1 MNDKSIFNF
10 ESYDYDTSKDSF
22 IEYLYKQRPME
33 NIKID
38 SRNTD
43 DLKNIIIEELDG
55 SDKVVLTGKQIRSS
69 TYDTKKGVFVIYGD
83 ILEDDNNTL
92 KLNHMALTSKE
103 NQFIRDITIIHSN
116 LIDDTVYCNLH
127 YIFKGYI
134 INYYEY
140 FDTKGNMKFELVLGS
155 RKELYNDK
163 IFVRRRLDFLYIAEV
178 QEVGEISL
186 PVSKKQL
193 ERSRLN
199 VGDTFWACSGVILA
213 TVTLAGTLGA
223 AASAPVLVTITAIYA
238 GNTLWSNARSIYLDW
253 NERDDEIN
261 LDTWLNNPLKMSFRS
276 FGNTAGLFFNFD
288 TSYGESLG
296 ESAYYLSEI
305 AIGFIGNF
313 QFAKGFKFNDYYKYG
328 IKNVNS
334 TLGKLKI
341 KVLKLKYGKIGF
353 DIHSLN
359 DGQKGIISNY
369 QSWQQS
375 SKSLEEGSIKPTF
388 KPITTL
394 EMGE

>member
-1 MNDKSIFNF
+1 MESKSIFTF
-10 ESYDYDTSKDSF
+10 ESYDYDSSKDSF
-22 IEYLYKQRPME
+22 VEYLHKQRPMDK
-33 NIKID
+33 IKID
-38 SRNTD
+38 NRNTD
-43 DLKNIIIEELDG
+43 DLKNVIIEELDK

-83 ILEDDNNTL
+83 ILEDDKNTL

-103 NQFIRDITIIHSN
+103 NQFIRDVTIIHSN
-116 LIDDTVYCNLH
+116 LIDDTVYCSLH

-140 FDTKGNMKFELVLGS
+140 FDIEGNMKFELVLGS

-163 IFVRRRLDFLYIAEV
+163 VFVRRRLDFLYVAEV
-178 QEVGEISL
+178 QDVGKINV

-193 ERSRLN
+193 EKSRLN
-199 VGDTFWACSGVILA
+199 IGDTFWACSGVILA

-223 AASAPVLVTITAIYA
+223 VASAPVLVTITAIYA
-238 GNTLWSNARSIYLDW
+238 GNTLWTNARSIYLDW

-276 FGNTAGLFFNFD
+276 FASNWDFLFNID
-288 TSYGESLG
+288 KKELEEYGEL
-296 ESAYYLSEI
+296 AYYFSEV
-305 AIGFIGNF
+305 AIGFVGNF
-313 QFAKGFKFNDYYKYG
+313 QFVKGFKFNDYYKYG
-328 IKNVNS
+328 VKNVNS
-334 TLGKLKI
+334 TLGKLRV

-369 QSWQQS
+369 QSWQES
-375 SKSLEEGSIKPTF
+375 SKALEDKAAKPTF

-394 EMGE
+394 GMGE

>member
-1 MNDKSIFNF
+1 MENKSIFTF
-10 ESYDYDTSKDSF
+10 ESYDYDSSKDSF
-22 IEYLYKQRPME
+22 VEYLHKQRPMDK
-33 NIKID
+33 IKID
-38 SRNTD
+38 NRNTD
-43 DLKNIIIEELDG
+43 DLKNIIIEELDK
-55 SDKVVLTGKQIRSS
+55 SDKVILTGKQIRSS

-116 LIDDTVYCNLH
+116 LIDDTVYCSLH

-163 IFVRRRLDFLYIAEV
+163 IFVRRRLDFLYVAEV
-178 QEVGEISL
+178 QDVGEISV

-193 ERSRLN
+193 EKSRLN

-223 AASAPVLVTITAIYA
+223 VASAPVLVTITTIYA

-253 NERDDEIN
+253 NERDDEID

-276 FGNTAGLFFNFD
+276 FASNWDFLFNID
-288 TSYGESLG
+288 KKELEEYGEL
-296 ESAYYLSEI
+296 AYYFSEV

-313 QFAKGFKFNDYYKYG
+313 QFAKGFKFNDYYKFR
-328 IKNVNS
+328 IKNVKS
-334 TLGKLKI
+334 TLGKLKV

-359 DGQKGIISNY
+359 DAQRGIISNY
-369 QSWQQS
+369 QSWQES
-375 SKSLEEGSIKPTF
+375 SKALEDKAVKPTF
-388 KPITTL
+388 NPITTL
-394 EMGE
+394 GTGE

>member
-193 ERSRLN
+193 EKSRLN

-223 AASAPVLVTITAIYA
+223 VASAPVLVTITAIYA

-276 FGNTAGLFFNFD
+276 FASNWDFLFNID
-288 TSYGESLG
+288 KKELEEYGEL
-296 ESAYYLSEI
+296 AYYFSEV
-305 AIGFIGNF
+305 AIGFVGNL
-313 QFAKGFKFNDYYKYG
+313 QFIKGFKFNDYYKFG

-359 DGQKGIISNY
+359 DAQRGIISNY

-394 EMGE
+394 GTGE

>member
-22 IEYLYKQRPME
+22 IEYLYKQRHME

-193 ERSRLN
+193 EKSRLN
-199 VGDTFWACSGVILA
+199 VGDTFWACSGVVLA

-261 LDTWLNNPLKMSFRS
+261 LDTWLNNPLKMSFR
-276 FGNTAGLFFNFD
+276 
-288 TSYGESLG
+288 
-296 ESAYYLSEI
+296 
-305 AIGFIGNF
+305 
-313 QFAKGFKFNDYYKYG
+313 
-328 IKNVNS
+328 
-334 TLGKLKI
+334 
-341 KVLKLKYGKIGF
+341 
-353 DIHSLN
+353 
-359 DGQKGIISNY
+359 
-369 QSWQQS
+369 
-375 SKSLEEGSIKPTF
+375 
-388 KPITTL
+388 
-394 EMGE
+394 

>member
-43 DLKNIIIEELDG
+43 DLKNIIIQELDG

-193 ERSRLN
+193 EKSRLN

-276 FGNTAGLFFNFD
+276 FGDLYFLSDENKVKVAN
-288 TSYGESLG
+288 YGENI
-296 ESAYYLSEI
+296 YYLSEI
-305 AIGFIGNF
+305 AIGFVGNF
-313 QFAKGFKFNDYYKYG
+313 QFVKGVRLNDYYKFG

-359 DGQKGIISNY
+359 DAQRGIMSNY

-375 SKSLEEGSIKPTF
+375 SNSLEEGSIKPTF

-394 EMGE
+394 GTGE